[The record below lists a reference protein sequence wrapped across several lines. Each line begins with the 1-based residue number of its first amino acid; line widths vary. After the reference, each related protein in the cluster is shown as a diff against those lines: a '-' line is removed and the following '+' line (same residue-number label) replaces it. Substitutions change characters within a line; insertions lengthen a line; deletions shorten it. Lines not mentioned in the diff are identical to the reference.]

1 MHWLIGELAN
11 WRIGTL
17 VNWRVD
23 GFMKKNGLIIAIDGP
38 AAVGKSTMG
47 KLIARELG
55 YTYIDTGAIYRAIT
69 WKVLKNNIDINDENM
84 ISDIVSKTYITI
96 KKTNT
101 NSLKDYYHIFV
112 DGEDVTEKIRDPK
125 IDRNVSQIARLP
137 KIRRQLIHLQ
147 RKLAGKRNIVMEGR
161 DIGSVILP
169 KADIKLYFTA
179 SEEERIKR
187 RYKELI
193 DKGYDVDY
201 EEVKKQIVQ
210 RDEIDSKRK
219 YAPLIKP
226 KDAIIIDST
235 EKSIEKVKGEILKI
249 IKSKKNAGEKQIEN
263 NIN

>member
-1 MHWLIGELAN
+1 MN
-11 WRIGTL
+11 WRI
-17 VNWRVD
+17 D
-23 GFMKKNGLIIAIDGP
+23 SFMKKNGLIITIDGP

-55 YTYIDTGAIYRAIT
+55 FLYIDTGAIYRAIT
-69 WKVLKNNIDINDENM
+69 WKVLKNNINKNDENM
-84 ISDIVSKTYITI
+84 ISDLVSNTCII
-96 KKTNT
+96 IEGENT
-101 NSLKDYYHIFV
+101 NSTKDYYHIFV
-112 DGEDVTEKIRDPK
+112 DGEDVTVEIRNPK

-137 KIRRQLIHLQ
+137 KIRKQLIYLQ
-147 RKLAGKRNIVMEGR
+147 RKLAEKGNIVMEGR

-193 DKGYDVDY
+193 EKGYDVGY

-219 YAPLIKP
+219 YAPLIKA
-226 KDAIIIDST
+226 KDAILIDST
-235 EKSIEKVKGEILKI
+235 EKSIEEVKDEILKI
-249 IKSKKNAGEKQIEN
+249 IKKQKK
-263 NIN
+263 

>member
-1 MHWLIGELAN
+1 
-11 WRIGTL
+11 
-17 VNWRVD
+17 
-23 GFMKKNGLIIAIDGP
+23 MKKNGFIIAIDGP

-47 KLIARELG
+47 KLIARKLG
-55 YTYIDTGAIYRAIT
+55 FIYIDTGAIYRAIT
-69 WKVLKNNIDINDENM
+69 WKVLKNNIDINNENM
-84 ISDIVSKTYITI
+84 ISDIVSSTCITI

-112 DGEDVTEKIRDPK
+112 DEEDVTEEIRNPK
-125 IDRNVSQIARLP
+125 IDQNVSLIAKLP

-147 RKLAGKRNIVMEGR
+147 RKLAEKGNIVMEGR

-169 KADIKLYFTA
+169 MADIKLYFTA

-193 DKGYDVDY
+193 KKGYDVGY

-219 YAPLIKP
+219 YAPLIKA
-226 KDAIIIDST
+226 KDAILIDST
-235 EKSIEKVKGEILKI
+235 EKSIEEVKDEILKI
-249 IKSKKNAGEKQIEN
+249 IKKQKKYRGKQIEN
-263 NIN
+263 NII